1 MVTSQYFDL
10 AWILFVYV
18 YISTTSSFIETSL
31 LGYLQVQNK
40 IPSRRLCEEE
50 R

>member
-1 MVTSQYFDL
+1 MDL
-10 AWILFVYV
+10 KKSVFV
-18 YISTTSSFIETSL
+18 SNTSSFIEMHL

-50 R
+50 GGADDSS